1 MADWPPDHEYETIK
15 VYFNGK
21 EYNMKD
27 KKDKAKLKE
36 TRREERYKTKMAK
49 LMEKYG
55 IPEINKWVKKNP
67 NTLTR
72 LAYELYLEEERNI
85 ARRQMW
91 TYIVLGIAVALF
103 VVSFFVSE
111 LLVFLVSA
119 LIFFF
124 VSSDMQT
131 NLRIDRLEQRR
142 WRDMVYNMYRS
153 EKEEE
158 DETNES

>member
-1 MADWPPDHEYETIK
+1 
-15 VYFNGK
+15 
-21 EYNMKD
+21 MKD

-103 VVSFFVSE
+103 IVSFFVPE
-111 LLVFLVSA
+111 LLVSA
-119 LIFFF
+119 LIFLF

-131 NLRIDRLEQRR
+131 NLRIDKLEQRR
-142 WRDMVYNMYRS
+142 WRDMVYNMYRG